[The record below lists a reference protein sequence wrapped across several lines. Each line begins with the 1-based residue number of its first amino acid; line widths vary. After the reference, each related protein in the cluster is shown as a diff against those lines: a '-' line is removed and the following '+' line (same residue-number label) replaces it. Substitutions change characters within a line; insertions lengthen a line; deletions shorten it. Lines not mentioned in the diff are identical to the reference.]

1 MALGTTIGSL
11 PALMVTFVF
20 PLSLILLA
28 RYLMP
33 QQVRPISAFPAAA
46 ALALPASEPGPANQG
61 EAAGFSGWTER
72 TFLFPLLLCIA
83 LLA

>member
-33 QQVRPISAFPAAA
+33 QQVRPIRPSGRGGVGAACF
-46 ALALPASEPGPANQG
+46 EPGPATRG
-61 EAAGFSGWTER
+61 KRSAFSG
-72 TFLFPLLLCIA
+72 
-83 LLA
+83 